1 MHSPLRTIPLVAA
14 LAALSLAAPVAF
26 AQDTAT
32 QDTTPAP
39 VKSTA
44 ADNTRVNVRDKEHDT
59 LTPMDQPNNAE
70 DIKVAAAVRRSLTKD
85 DSLSMMAH
93 NVKLVAAGGVVTL
106 RGPVASEAEK
116 SKVEQLAAASPGVSS
131 VNNHLDIKQ

>member
-1 MHSPLRTIPLVAA
+1 MDSPLRTIPLVAA
-14 LAALSLAAPVAF
+14 LAALSLAAPTVF
-26 AQDTAT
+26 AQDAA
-32 QDTTPAP
+32 PAP

-85 DSLSMMAH
+85 DSLSTMAH
-93 NVKLVAAGGVVTL
+93 NIKLVAAGGVVTL

-131 VNNHLDIKQ
+131 VQNHLDIKQ